1 MLCAAEARHLRFTHG
16 TTGEGVDLGQ
26 VSFCARR
33 LRLTAISFA
42 AAFLMA
48 APMALGTPGQTSQ
61 MPTASS
67 GHTSLASENTSSDL
81 PRRNER
87 YRLCASDVLSLTFP
101 LTPEFNQTVNIE
113 PDGFVA
119 LAGTGSVHL
128 EGMTTDEAATAI
140 RTAYAKVLRD
150 PIVTIELKDFNKPY
164 FTVSGQVNKPG
175 KYDLRGYTSASE
187 AVAEAGGFNDS
198 AKHSQVLL
206 FRRVNDQWYAVRS
219 LDLKRILEGRELNED
234 AQIEPGD
241 MLYVPQNFISKV
253 RKFIPTSGFG
263 AYYQLHP

>member
-1 MLCAAEARHLRFTHG
+1 
-16 TTGEGVDLGQ
+16 LGLWLFQ
-26 VSFCARR
+26 LWR
-33 LRLTAISFA
+33 LRVAATSLLAGAIVSVTFGGA
-42 AAFLMA
+42 AA
-48 APMALGTPGQTSQ
+48 QTNTRPVTISSDK
-61 MPTASS
+61 PPASS
-67 GHTSLASENTSSDL
+67 STDSDL
-81 PRRNER
+81 PRRDQR
-87 YRLCASDVLSLTFP
+87 YRLCASDVLALSFP

-119 LAGTGSVHL
+119 LSGAGSIHL
-128 EGMTTDEAATAI
+128 EGMTTDEAAAAI
-140 RTAYAKVLRD
+140 RTAYANVLRD

-164 FTVSGQVNKPG
+164 FIVSGQVNKPG

-187 AVAEAGGFNDS
+187 AVAEAGGFNEA

-206 FRRVNDQWYAVRS
+206 FHRVNDQWYAVRS
-219 LDLKRILEGRELNED
+219 LDLKRILQGRELNED

-253 RKFIPTSGFG
+253 RKFIPSSGFG

>member
-1 MLCAAEARHLRFTHG
+1 MAIATP
-16 TTGEGVDLGQ
+16 GQ
-26 VSFCARR
+26 VS
-33 LRLTAISFA
+33 
-42 AAFLMA
+42 
-48 APMALGTPGQTSQ
+48 G
-61 MPTASS
+61 MPAASS
-67 GHTSLASENTSSDL
+67 SRTAFAGDSANSDL

-87 YRLCASDVLSLTFP
+87 YRLCASDVVSLTFS

-119 LAGTGSVHL
+119 LAGADSVHL
-128 EGMTTDEAATAI
+128 EGMTTDQAATAI
-140 RTAYAKVLRD
+140 RIAYAKVLHD

-164 FTVSGQVNKPG
+164 FIVSGQVNKPG

-206 FRRVNDQWYAVRS
+206 FRRMNDQWYAVRS
-219 LDLKRILEGRELNED
+219 LNLKRILEGRELKED
-234 AQIEPGD
+234 AQIESGD
-241 MLYVPQNFISKV
+241 MLYVPQNVISKM
-253 RKFIPTSGFG
+253 RKFIPTSGVG

>member
-1 MLCAAEARHLRFTHG
+1 LGKVSVRVRWLRFG
-16 TTGEGVDLGQ
+16 
-26 VSFCARR
+26 
-33 LRLTAISFA
+33 AISLA
-42 AAFLMA
+42 AAVFMMA
-48 APMALGTPGQTSQ
+48 VAYGTPGQN
-61 MPTASS
+61 S
-67 GHTSLASENTSSDL
+67 GAPVPSRDHTFLAGQSANSDL

-87 YRLCASDVLSLTFP
+87 YRLCASDVFFLTFP

-113 PDGFVA
+113 PDGFAA
-119 LAGTGSVHL
+119 LAGADSVHL
-128 EGMTTDEAATAI
+128 EGLTTDEAAAAI

-164 FTVSGQVNKPG
+164 FIVSGQVNKPG

-206 FRRVNDQWYAVRS
+206 FRRENDQWYAVRS
-219 LDLKRILEGRELNED
+219 LDLKRILEGREPNED
-234 AQIEPGD
+234 AEIEPGD
-241 MLYVPQNFISKV
+241 MLYVPKSLISKV
-253 RKFIPTSGFG
+253 QKFIPASGFG